1 MSRLSYLVLLASAT
15 ASAGEVVEDIP
26 AQGTSTSA
34 STSTS
39 SVAPPDLHDQGIGAS
54 IGMAGGGR
62 VTVGGLRVRG
72 HFLYQLSDSDWFDG
86 TAAFT
91 FGSGTPACF
100 RDRMDDFLCDHG
112 VADGFSAEVGANV
125 RRFFGSTN
133 ANSTVFWPYAKAGL
147 GVAIVRF
154 ADDKVTGLGIP
165 FHLGGGMRISMSE
178 DVAVTVEAA
187 FDVGVGLFGQGLGL
201 EPQLGGSLTA
211 GAEFGL

>member
-1 MSRLSYLVLLASAT
+1 MSRLIYLTLLASTT

-26 AQGTSTSA
+26 VQSTTSTTAGTSA
-34 STSTS
+34 
-39 SVAPPDLHDQGIGAS
+39 VAPPDLHDQGIGAS
-54 IGMAGGGR
+54 VGMAGGGR
-62 VTVGGLRVRG
+62 TTVGGLRVRG

-86 TAAFT
+86 TASFT

-100 RDRMDDFLCDHG
+100 RDRMDDYLCDHG
-112 VADGFSAEVGANV
+112 IADGFAAEVGANV

-133 ANSTVFWPYAKAGL
+133 ANSTVFWPYAKAGVGL
-147 GVAIVRF
+147 AIVRF
-154 ADDKVTGLGIP
+154 ADDNVTGLGIP

-178 DVAVTVEAA
+178 DVAVMVEAA
-187 FDVGVGLFGQGLGL
+187 FDVGIGMFGQGLGL